1 MFSQFNQGPSAAR
14 NRGIEL
20 AIVNYMIFA
29 DVYDKVS
36 KSYVMDLACL
46 IQNSMILWLCGD
58 LHWNLFQFRK

>member
-20 AIVNYMIFA
+20 AIGNYMIFA

-46 IQNSMILWLCGD
+46 IQNSMIL
-58 LHWNLFQFRK
+58 